1 MIENAP
7 AIFGKDVISVFSS
20 NDEARKQYL
29 KRSSEEEMKQQ
40 EYDNQQHQKEMQQPQ
55 IQPEQELMQL
65 QQDQQEHQQQQ
76 RHQQD
81 CLNDDVEIMNTN
93 PQMEC
98 QDLKENFKPN
108 CNINLS
114 RTGIIRD
121 DGLTSILIV
130 NPTKRQQEQQQQL
143 YLQCLQQQQQ
153 QHYIQCQQ
161 RQQQQLYFQC
171 QQQQQQHQQDRYLLY
186 QYQPFIKPQQSRVM
200 SLRDY
205 YLSKNQTIVTLV

>member
-29 KRSSEEEMKQQ
+29 KRTSQEMKQQ
-40 EYDNQQHQKEMQQPQ
+40 EYKDLQ
-55 IQPEQELMQL
+55 
-65 QQDQQEHQQQQ
+65 QQDQKQIEQPNQIEPKHEQMLLNQEEQKHQQQD
-76 RHQQD
+76 R
-81 CLNDDVEIMNTN
+81 LSDDVIINVN
-93 PQMEC
+93 SRLEC
-98 QDLKENFKPN
+98 QDLKENLKPN

-114 RTGIIRD
+114 RTEIIRD

-143 YLQCLQQQQQ
+143 YLQCLQQQQ
-153 QHYIQCQQ
+153 HYIQCQQ
-161 RQQQQLYFQC
+161 RQQQLYLQC
-171 QQQQQQHQQDRYLLY
+171 QQQQQDRYLLY